1 MVNYSFVFTDGATGH
16 CISSCWSGQ
25 AVLPHCMLR
34 PFYYRSVAHPALL
47 CLPCYPNTLPAWRCV
62 RNTPWRQLI
71 EDRVLSSLTFNLSA
85 LPSGK
90 GTVGIAQYLLA
101 AGMLLGSKGHLNIQ
115 SPRKRLGRVW
125 HPASCMGVLPGAERW
140 LGW

>member
-1 MVNYSFVFTDGATGH
+1 MVSYSFVFRDGTTGH
-16 CISSCWSGQ
+16 CISSCCSGSGQ

-34 PFYYRSVAHPALL
+34 PFYYHSVLQSALL
-47 CLPCYPNTLPAWRCV
+47 CSPCCPSTLPPWSCV

-71 EDRVLSSLTFNLSA
+71 ENKVLSSLTFNLSA

-90 GTVGIAQYLLA
+90 GTVSPGCRDAPA
-101 AGMLLGSKGHLNIQ
+101 SKGHLNTQ

-125 HPASCMGVLPGAERW
+125 HTAPHMGVLPGAERW